1 MFRISLSADRHRIVT
16 SSAKYSYRYQWMK
29 GECMSDGSPGET
41 RLSETPEITTQLA
54 ASDWNRAELEAMPVP
69 AQPPRRERLFSR
81 KVMFG
86 WALLA
91 IAAYF
96 GVQVAKS
103 AVKASFRQAVE
114 AGTIKSTETKDGLII
129 ETRNGTRVTIRGG
142 RDGDPSVIVDR
153 QTPGGTRTTTTR
165 RTTVTTPTRP
175 TTETSPTTDPQAPPP
190 LPPEAK
196 KR

>member
-1 MFRISLSADRHRIVT
+1 
-16 SSAKYSYRYQWMK
+16 
-29 GECMSDGSPGET
+29 MSDGSPGET
-41 RLSETPEITTQLA
+41 RLSETPDITTRQLA
-54 ASDWNRAELEAMPVP
+54 ASDWNRAEIEAMPVP
-69 AQPPRRERLFSR
+69 AQPRPRERLFSR

-129 ETRNGTRVTIRGG
+129 ETRNGTRVTIHGG
-142 RDGDPSVIVDR
+142 RNGEPSVIVDR

-175 TTETSPTTDPQAPPP
+175 TNETSPATVPEAPP
-190 LPPEAK
+190 LPPEPK

>member
-1 MFRISLSADRHRIVT
+1 
-16 SSAKYSYRYQWMK
+16 
-29 GECMSDGSPGET
+29 MSDASPGET
-41 RLSETPEITTQLA
+41 RSSEAPDTTTRQVA
-54 ASDWNRAELEAMPVP
+54 ASEWNRAEIEALP
-69 AQPPRRERLFSR
+69 APPAPRERLFSR

-114 AGTIKSTETKDGLII
+114 SGTIKSTETKDGLII

-153 QTPGGTRTTTTR
+153 QRPTGTRTTTTR
-165 RTTVTTPTRP
+165 RTTVTTPARP
-175 TTETSPTTDPQAPPP
+175 TTETSPTTVPEAPPP
-190 LPPEAK
+190 LPPEPK